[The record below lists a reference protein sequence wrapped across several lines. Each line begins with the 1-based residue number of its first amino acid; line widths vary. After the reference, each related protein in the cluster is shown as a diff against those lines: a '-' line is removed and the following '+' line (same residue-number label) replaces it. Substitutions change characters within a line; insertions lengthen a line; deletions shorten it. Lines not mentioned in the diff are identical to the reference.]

1 MFRKRKKLQ
10 NSQENTCAGASFFNK
25 VACPKN
31 RDSDTGILSV
41 HFAKFLRIPYL
52 QNTSEQLILPLL
64 RKMC

>member
-41 HFAKFLRIPYL
+41 HFAKFLRITYL
-52 QNTSEQLILPLL
+52 QNTSEQLIVPLL
-64 RKMC
+64 RKRC